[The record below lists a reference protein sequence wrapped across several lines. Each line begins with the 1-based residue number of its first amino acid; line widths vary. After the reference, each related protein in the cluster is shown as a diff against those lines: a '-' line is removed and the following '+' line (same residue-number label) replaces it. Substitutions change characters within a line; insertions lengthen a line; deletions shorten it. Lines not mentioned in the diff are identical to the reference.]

1 MKEYNFLSI
10 IDNCLQKINRLIE
23 YIIGLAVLIIA
34 LVFLWEIFIRFFGI
48 GSLRWALEIN
58 RMLFITIGFMGSTV
72 AYYRKSHIHF
82 EFLSNKVEEGSKLNY
97 MFNIFIEIC
106 IIMFAIILLRT
117 GSMLCITQI
126 TTRLPATG
134 LSRIWLFITL
144 PISGFLLLLYSFM
157 DLYKDYLKL
166 KNYLV

>member
-1 MKEYNFLSI
+1 MKEYNFLYM
-10 IDNCLQKINRLIE
+10 IDNCLQKTNRLIE
-23 YIIGLAVLIIA
+23 YMIGLAVLIIA

-82 EFLSNKVEEGSKLNY
+82 EFVSNKIEKGTKLNY
-97 MFNIFIEIC
+97 LFNILIELC
-106 IIMFAIILLRT
+106 VIIFAIILLST
-117 GSMLCITQI
+117 GSMLCKNQI
-126 TTRLPATG
+126 TTHLPATG

-144 PISGFLLLLYSFM
+144 PISGFFLLLYSFV
-157 DLYKDYLKL
+157 DLYKDYLKV
-166 KNYLV
+166 KKYLI